1 MARPRLLV
9 VDDDTYTRTALRTIF
24 GREGWAVTT
33 AATVAEALDRL
44 DPAPHGAILDLDLP
58 DGPGE
63 SVLRELRARGLRTRV
78 AVCSGIA
85 DPARLAAVRALE
97 PEMMLWKPIEVAPVL
112 RLFSAPRAAGEV
124 A

>member
-1 MARPRLLV
+1 MERPRLLV
-9 VDDDTYTRTALRTIF
+9 VDDDPCTRAALRTIF
-24 GREGWAVTT
+24 GREGWQVTL
-33 AATVAEALDRL
+33 AATLAEALARL

-63 SVLRELRARGLRTRV
+63 SVLRELRARGLGTRV

-85 DPARLAAVRALE
+85 DPVRLAGVRLLA
-97 PEMMLWKPIEVAPVL
+97 PELMLWKPIEVAPVR
-112 RLFSAPRAAGEV
+112 RLFSAPRSAGED